1 MNTKSLKTL
10 EFIKIREMLKSKAI
24 SQMGKNQC
32 EKIEPITDLA
42 KISVLQ
48 QETTEAFEYIM
59 KKGSLPLG
67 GVSDISESMKRA
79 EMQGILSISELMKI
93 SDFLYVCRKLKK
105 YATKVG
111 NESDYILLDPVFEEI
126 EMLSPVER
134 EISGCIA
141 NENELRDD
149 ASPELYKIR
158 VAIKTSNQRIKEQLN
173 SIIQSQAYKSMLQDT
188 VVTVRNGRF
197 CVPVKQEFKNTFKG
211 IVHDQSA
218 TGSTVFIEPN
228 SVVSQN
234 NRIRELQLEEEK
246 EIEKILAR
254 LTALVFENRLA
265 INQNKY
271 LITKL
276 DVIFAKGE
284 LSIMMNAVQPVF
296 NEDGYINIKKG
307 RHPLIS
313 SDVVVPIDVYLGDK
327 FSTLLVTGPNTG
339 GKTLS
344 IKTVGLF
351 TIMGQCGLHIP
362 ASAGSEL
369 SIFDDVFA
377 DIGDEQSIE
386 QSLSTFSS
394 HMTNIVSIL
403 DKVTDKSLVLL
414 DELGAGTDPV
424 EGAALAIA
432 ILQYLY
438 DRGAKVCVTTH
449 YSELKMYA
457 LSTEGVENASC
468 EFDVETLRP
477 TYKLLIGIPGKS
489 NAFSI
494 SKKLGLA
501 DFIIEDA
508 KKTIS
513 NKDEKFEDIITDLE
527 IAKKEVMAEKDE
539 ARKLRSEVE
548 GLNEKIKIEREKL
561 DNERK
566 DIILK
571 AKQEA
576 RAITVQAKKEADD
589 LIKQLN
595 EQSKNLVGLKELDKT
610 RQQIQANISELEKDI
625 FEAPKEEKISEE
637 VRNLRKGDAVM
648 VLSMNSE
655 GKLASNIDNSDMV
668 MVAVGNM
675 KIKIHISGLEAIK
688 KVKTKAQVQQKYSKK
703 SLSSKSRT
711 MTAELDLRGLLVHEG
726 LEELE
731 KFIDDA
737 ILTGLGQISIIHGK
751 GTGAMR
757 TGVHNYLKQSPS
769 ISEYRMGEFGE
780 GDVGITIARLK

>member
-10 EFIKIREMLKSKAI
+10 EFIKIRELLKSKAI
-24 SQMGKNQC
+24 SHMGKNQC
-32 EKIEPITDLA
+32 EKLEPITDLA
-42 KISVLQ
+42 KITMLQ
-48 QETTEAFEYIM
+48 QETTEAFNYIM

-67 GVSDISESMKRA
+67 GISDITESMKRVD
-79 EMQGILSISELMKI
+79 MQGVLSISELMKI

-111 NESDYILLDPVFEEI
+111 NEDNYMLLDPVFDEI

-149 ASPELYKIR
+149 ASSELYKIR
-158 VAIKTSNQRIKEQLN
+158 IAIKTSNQKIKDQLN
-173 SIIQSQAYKSMLQDT
+173 SIIQSQTYKSMLQDT
-188 VVTVRNGRF
+188 VVTLRNGRY

-234 NRIRELQLEEEK
+234 NRIRELQLEESK

-254 LTALVFENRLA
+254 LTELVYENRLA

-284 LSIMMNAVQPVF
+284 LSIMMNAVQPMF
-296 NEDGYINIKKG
+296 NEDGYVNIKKG
-307 RHPLIS
+307 RHPLIP
-313 SDVVVPIDVYLGDK
+313 SDIVVPIDVYLGDK
-327 FSTLLVTGPNTG
+327 FSTLLITGPNTG

-362 ASAGSEL
+362 ANSGSEL
-369 SIFDDVFA
+369 SIFDNVFS

-394 HMTNIVSIL
+394 HMTNIISIL

-438 DRGAKVCVTTH
+438 DRGCKVCVTTH

-501 DFIIEDA
+501 DYIIEDA

-513 NKDEKFEDIITDLE
+513 NQDEKFEDIITDLE
-527 IAKKEVMAEKDE
+527 IAKKEVLVEKEHAEKL
-539 ARKLRSEVE
+539 KHEVE
-548 GLNEKIKIEREKL
+548 GLSSKIKKEQEKL
-561 DNERK
+561 ENERK
-566 DIILK
+566 DIIIK

-576 RAITVQAKKEADD
+576 RAITVQAKKEADE

-595 EQSKNLVGLKELDKT
+595 EQSKNLVGIKELDKT
-610 RQQIQANISELEKDI
+610 RQQIQSNITELEKDI
-625 FEAPKEEKISEE
+625 FNAPKEKKISDD
-637 VRNLRKGDAVM
+637 VRKLRKGDEVM
-648 VLSMNSE
+648 VISMNSE

-668 MVAVGNM
+668 MVAMGNM
-675 KIKIHISGLEAIK
+675 KIKIHISSLEPIK
-688 KVKTKAQVQQKYSKK
+688 KVKKKAQVQQKYSKK
-703 SLSSKSRT
+703 ALSSKSKN
-711 MTAELDLRGLLVHEG
+711 MTAELDLRGMLVHEG
-726 LEELE
+726 LEELD

-737 ILTGLGQISIIHGK
+737 ILTGMGQISIIHGK

-757 TGVHNYLKQSPS
+757 NGVHNHLKQSPS
-769 ISEYRMGEFGE
+769 ISSYRLGEFGE
-780 GDVGITIARLK
+780 GDMGVTIAKLK

>member
-24 SQMGKNQC
+24 SQMGKSQC
-32 EKIEPITDLA
+32 EKLEPITDLA

-48 QETTEAFEYIM
+48 QETTEAFNYIM

-111 NESDYILLDPVFEEI
+111 NESEYVLLDPVFEEI

-149 ASPELYKIR
+149 ASSELYKIR

-173 SIIQSQAYKSMLQDT
+173 SIIQSQTYKSMLQDT

-234 NRIRELQLEEEK
+234 NRIRELQLEEAK
-246 EIEKILAR
+246 EVEKILAR
-254 LTALVFENRLA
+254 LTNLVFENRLA

-284 LSIMMNAVQPVF
+284 LSITMNAIQPVF

-307 RHPLIS
+307 RHPLIP
-313 SDVVVPIDVYLGDK
+313 SDIVVPIDVYLGDK

-362 ASAGSEL
+362 ANSGSEL

-394 HMTNIVSIL
+394 HMTNIISIL

-438 DRGAKVCVTTH
+438 DRGCKVCVTTH

-457 LSTEGVENASC
+457 LSTDGVENASC

-501 DFIIEDA
+501 DYIIEDA

-513 NKDEKFEDIITDLE
+513 NNDEKFEDIITDLE
-527 IAKKEVMAEKDE
+527 IAKKEVMVEKDE

-548 GLNEKIKIEREKL
+548 GLNSKIKSEREKL
-561 DNERK
+561 ENERK

-576 RAITVQAKKEADD
+576 RAITVQAKKEADE

-625 FEAPKEEKISEE
+625 FNAPKEKKISED
-637 VRNLRKGDAVM
+637 VRNLRKGDPVL

-655 GKLASNIDNSDMV
+655 GKLASNIDSSDMV
-668 MVAVGNM
+668 MVAMGNM
-675 KIKIHISGLEAIK
+675 KIKIHISGLEAVK
-688 KVKTKAQVQQKYSKK
+688 KVKEKAQVQQKYSKK

-780 GDVGITIARLK
+780 GDMGITIAKLK

>member
-1 MNTKSLKTL
+1 
-10 EFIKIREMLKSKAI
+10 
-24 SQMGKNQC
+24 
-32 EKIEPITDLA
+32 
-42 KISVLQ
+42 
-48 QETTEAFEYIM
+48 
-59 KKGSLPLG
+59 
-67 GVSDISESMKRA
+67 
-79 EMQGILSISELMKI
+79 
-93 SDFLYVCRKLKK
+93 
-105 YATKVG
+105 
-111 NESDYILLDPVFEEI
+111 
-126 EMLSPVER
+126 
-134 EISGCIA
+134 
-141 NENELRDD
+141 
-149 ASPELYKIR
+149 
-158 VAIKTSNQRIKEQLN
+158 
-173 SIIQSQAYKSMLQDT
+173 
-188 VVTVRNGRF
+188 
-197 CVPVKQEFKNTFKG
+197 
-211 IVHDQSA
+211 
-218 TGSTVFIEPN
+218 
-228 SVVSQN
+228 
-234 NRIRELQLEEEK
+234 
-246 EIEKILAR
+246 
-254 LTALVFENRLA
+254 
-265 INQNKY
+265 
-271 LITKL
+271 
-276 DVIFAKGE
+276 
-284 LSIMMNAVQPVF
+284 
-296 NEDGYINIKKG
+296 
-307 RHPLIS
+307 
-313 SDVVVPIDVYLGDK
+313 
-327 FSTLLVTGPNTG
+327 
-339 GKTLS
+339 
-344 IKTVGLF
+344 
-351 TIMGQCGLHIP
+351 
-362 ASAGSEL
+362 
-369 SIFDDVFA
+369 
-377 DIGDEQSIE
+377 
-386 QSLSTFSS
+386 
-394 HMTNIVSIL
+394 MTNIVSIL

-438 DRGAKVCVTTH
+438 DRGARVCVTTH

-527 IAKKEVMAEKDE
+527 IAKKEVMAEKEE
-539 ARKLRSEVE
+539 AKKLRHEVE
-548 GLNEKIKIEREKL
+548 GLNSKIQIEREKL

-576 RAITVQAKKEADD
+576 RAITVQAKKEADE

-595 EQSKNLVGLKELDKT
+595 DQSKNLVGLKELDKT
-610 RQQIQANISELEKDI
+610 RQQIQANITELEKDI
-625 FEAPKEEKISEE
+625 FEAPKEKKISEE
-637 VRNLRKGDAVM
+637 VRNLRKGDPVM

-688 KVKTKAQVQQKYSKK
+688 KVKAKAQVQQKYSKK

-757 TGVHNYLKQSPS
+757 TGVHNYLKKSPS